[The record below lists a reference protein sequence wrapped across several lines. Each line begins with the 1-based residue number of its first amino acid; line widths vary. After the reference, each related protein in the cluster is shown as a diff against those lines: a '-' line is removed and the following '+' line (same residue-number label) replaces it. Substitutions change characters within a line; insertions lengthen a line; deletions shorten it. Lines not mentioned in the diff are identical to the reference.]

1 MGNADA
7 EQPPI
12 PPARQSCIEILRA
25 PGLWPFK
32 DSVGTAIVIVATCD
46 QNFPGMRPT
55 IRPVSS
61 PSERAGYVTWSNVH
75 LSDNDTASNTVT
87 GVAGRIAFQV
97 IRFGMDHQRRTTIGE
112 NGIASFPEGDL

>member
-7 EQPPI
+7 EATTNSAC
-12 PPARQSCIEILRA
+12 PAILDEILRA

-75 LSDNDTASNTVT
+75 LSDNDTASNAVT
-87 GVAGRIAFQV
+87 RVAGRIAFQV